1 MFTVLLKQKKVK
13 KNYIGWESLFIQAK
27 TGNNLGENNDFIK
40 KPLKKGATIC
50 EKWLEK
56 GAIIYKKWLEKGAA
70 VIDF

>member
-1 MFTVLLKQKKVK
+1 M
-13 KNYIGWESLFIQAK
+13 K
-27 TGNNLGENNDFIK
+27 TGNNSGENNDFIK
-40 KPLKKGATIC
+40 KSLKKGATIC

>member
-1 MFTVLLKQKKVK
+1 MFTVLLKPK
-13 KNYIGWESLFIQAK
+13 ESQEKLYRMRKSFVQAK

-40 KPLKKGATIC
+40 KSLKKSATIC